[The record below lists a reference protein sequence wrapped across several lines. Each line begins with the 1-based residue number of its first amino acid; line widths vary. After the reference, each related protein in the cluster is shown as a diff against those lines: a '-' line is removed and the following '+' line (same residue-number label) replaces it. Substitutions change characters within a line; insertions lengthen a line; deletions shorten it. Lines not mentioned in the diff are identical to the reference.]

1 MVPHVTDA
9 IQDWVERVAAI
20 PVIGDETK
28 PDICVIEV
36 RKSCQLIPVRSDF
49 FGFFRWPFDN

>member
-36 RKSCQLIPVRSDF
+36 RKPCELIPVRIF
-49 FGFFRWPFDN
+49 FKLLYMAL

>member
-36 RKSCQLIPVRSDF
+36 RKSCKLIPVRF
-49 FGFFRWPFDN
+49 FFFDFFRWPFDN

>member
-36 RKSCQLIPVRSDF
+36 RKKGWRDEL
-49 FGFFRWPFDN
+49 G